1 MGVTSKGR
9 FGRFLH
15 QHEQL
20 RREKSNLTHSLLIT
34 EQNLWLIKELDDMLH
49 CVSRQQSRCT
59 VSSEKKQGQRVR
71 IYRNDVQQFS
81 ELSVA
86 VDLFFPDC
94 VCVSEWVCK
103 HYIFVHMNIV
113 NAVFTCFLS
122 GWAATEGNGGRDKRA
137 GPQDVFVKLETIPG
151 FSSVPSFLLEKSLA
165 AKVNNSSA
173 NLSFKLTGET
183 FQVKTV
189 SMRCQSWD
197 FGLILLP

>member
-1 MGVTSKGR
+1 M
-9 FGRFLH
+9 
-15 QHEQL
+15 
-20 RREKSNLTHSLLIT
+20 I
-34 EQNLWLIKELDDMLH
+34 
-49 CVSRQQSRCT
+49 CCT
-59 VSSEKKQGQRVR
+59 VCHDSRVDALYQVRRNKVSVLEFTGMTCSSSV
-71 IYRNDVQQFS
+71 NF
-81 ELSVA
+81 LSQ
-86 VDLFFPDC
+86 LICFFLT

-151 FSSVPSFLLEKSLA
+151 FSSVPSFLLEKSLT